1 MYLNEIKNIHA
12 NLMGIDNN
20 PLFGALIATK
30 HSKWQWKSSIK
41 EMNHLKFVIGYSW
54 LSTDQAAYAKWP
66 AWTPQTWNS
75 VCLTTR
81 NNMTRIYS
89 NGQLVATVNKDL
101 SGYAWKKN
109 ILLLATKNDESQFY
123 HSVFGSITDV
133 NIWNRSLSQREVYG
147 WSTFKLK
154 LSTFKILDWK
164 EAELILKGT
173 QVEDYDLDS
182 LKKEAL
188 NVSSS
193 LAIYTPHSKN
203 SFRKGKY
210 NCEGIGGSVSIPGD
224 NIPLTIWNQSAIDSN
239 SYCNGKFF
247 TGYSEL
253 YEEDRFVSPYSNTSR
268 SGVKWA
274 KGIHTCLSL
283 G

>member
-1 MYLNEIKNIHA
+1 MQQH
-12 NLMGIDNN
+12 
-20 PLFGALIATK
+20 
-30 HSKWQWKSSIK
+30 
-41 EMNHLKFVIGYSW
+41 
-54 LSTDQAAYAKWP
+54 
-66 AWTPQTWNS
+66 
-75 VCLTTR
+75 
-81 NNMTRIYS
+81 
-89 NGQLVATVNKDL
+89 
-101 SGYAWKKN
+101 
-109 ILLLATKNDESQFY
+109 
-123 HSVFGSITDV
+123 
-133 NIWNRSLSQREVYG
+133 RSLSQREVYG

-193 LAIYTPHSKN
+193 LAIYTPHCKN

-247 TGYSEL
+247 TGSIVQATKHENFIEKYFGLLQHSHQLEL
-253 YEEDRFVSPYSNTSR
+253 F
-268 SGVKWA
+268 K
-274 KGIHTCLSL
+274 
-283 G
+283 